1 MRHGIDAGCGTT
13 SAKGIFYIE
22 AMVSDL
28 GRSQSFYGDTLGW
41 KLNTDLPNV
50 AGFFF
55 GTGYL
60 VLLADV
66 RPPPC
71 RQYAGGMH
79 VEVLVQDVVAEHKRL
94 KDGGVAVS
102 EVVEKHWGER
112 KFSFSDPDGYR
123 WSYGQPT

>member
-1 MRHGIDAGCGTT
+1 MS

-22 AMVSDL
+22 AHVSDL
-28 GRSQSFYGDTLGW
+28 ARSKTFYGQTLGW
-41 KLNTDLPNV
+41 QLNTDLPQV

-55 GTGYL
+55 GSGYL

-66 RPPPC
+66 RPATS

-79 VEVLVQDVVAEHKRL
+79 VEVQVEDAVAEHERL
-94 KDGGVAVS
+94 KRRGVDVTELS
-102 EVVEKHWGER
+102 DKHWGER

-123 WSYGQPT
+123 WSYGQPTQIHK